1 MTQQE
6 GNKLIAEFMGW
17 KCEYSKQTNGETYF
31 IIERGEKL
39 EYPIEHLQYHSS
51 WDWLMPVVE
60 KIEGLGFDTAVCG
73 ISVGEENIIECLIS
87 PVIKNNNIEVH
98 IKQSGEKIKILW
110 QSIILFIQ
118 WYNTQKQNP

>member
-6 GNKLIAEFMGW
+6 GNKLIAEFDRFLFDPDATLNRVKGVFI
-17 KCEYSKQTNGETYF
+17 KEGICPYSNDELK
-31 IIERGEKL
+31 
-39 EYPIEHLQYHSS
+39 YHSS

-60 KIEGLGFDTAVCG
+60 KIEGLGFDTAICG